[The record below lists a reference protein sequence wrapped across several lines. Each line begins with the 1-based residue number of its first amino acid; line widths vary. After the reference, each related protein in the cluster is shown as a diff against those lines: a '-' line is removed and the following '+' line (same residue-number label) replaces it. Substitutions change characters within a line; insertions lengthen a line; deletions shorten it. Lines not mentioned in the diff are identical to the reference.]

1 MNQGKEIYDMSCMF
15 ALNSDEHVKLLLLAD
30 KRCARIIQSTSIET
44 SKRLGSKV
52 SLVKIFKNN
61 PMDIVSVSKVYKKK
75 DTNNFVA
82 IATDSGSEIVN
93 INDLETT
100 LLGSG
105 LRENLDIGSS
115 KSVLGVHFDGEYLN
129 DKTKVEEAP
138 KIVEIVK
145 AEDNSGEKQLSLF
158 DLFDEE

>member
-1 MNQGKEIYDMSCMF
+1 MN
-15 ALNSDEHVKLLLLAD
+15 
-30 KRCARIIQSTSIET
+30 
-44 SKRLGSKV
+44 
-52 SLVKIFKNN
+52 
-61 PMDIVSVSKVYKKK
+61 IVSVSKVYKKK

>member
-1 MNQGKEIYDMSCMF
+1 M
-15 ALNSDEHVKLLLLAD
+15 
-30 KRCARIIQSTSIET
+30 RIANAI
-44 SKRLGSKV
+44 LG
-52 SLVKIFKNN
+52 
-61 PMDIVSVSKVYKKK
+61 
-75 DTNNFVA
+75 
-82 IATDSGSEIVN
+82 
-93 INDLETT
+93 
-100 LLGSG
+100 
-105 LRENLDIGSS
+105 LDIGSS